1 MPRVTP
7 LKGIFDFDPQLLD
20 DFCGIFSKLPK
31 KGWFFP
37 SQLNSVFSWISNFQ
51 IFKFSLLSDPDLVHG
66 FTRCHPESLIFSH
79 SDEKTWLET
88 SVPRPKSR
96 PFFSEVSIYNI
107 NFSICISKLLFLYS
121 NHSWSNSVGF
131 GSSKE
136 SKALDFFNFRFFLAF
151 CGDLFPAPSSSVSF
165 SSTSDCLTKL
175 ALLLDFLRCFLLDFL
190 LFFNNLGRNWLI

>member
-1 MPRVTP
+1 MCALHCFKPCVCGKKARPQVLIKTTPAGARSIGVSWRLERVP
-7 LKGIFDFDPQLLD
+7 P
-20 DFCGIFSKLPK
+20 
-31 KGWFFP
+31 
-37 SQLNSVFSWISNFQ
+37 IST
-51 IFKFSLLSDPDLVHG
+51 L
-66 FTRCHPESLIFSH
+66 
-79 SDEKTWLET
+79 T
-88 SVPRPKSR
+88 SVNFLPILKLFLCRFLIHFTGFIYLLGPFKSIFGLVR
-96 PFFSEVSIYNI
+96 ISQPIFQY
-107 NFSICISKLLFLYS
+107 ICISKLLFLYS